1 MRMMWDYN
9 APTHLHPKGH
19 LPNFLENGEVCKKEN
34 LPLVQEQVSVKDEAI
49 T

>member
-9 APTHLHPKGH
+9 APTPLRPKGTS
-19 LPNFLENGEVCKKEN
+19 PIFSKMEEVYKREN